1 MNPVLPQ
8 HSSVSQQAQRAAE
21 TLLAEIDGASAIVI
35 ATADGFD
42 LAWAGERVVEPA
54 RIAAMV
60 SSLAALGEAASGEVG
75 IGSPRLLVVE
85 STEGRLVVRCMQVQ
99 GHALVVVVLTDR
111 AVLLGLVWHH
121 LAAAERLMSVA

>member
-1 MNPVLPQ
+1 MSTVNLSISQ
-8 HSSVSQQAQRAAE
+8 HAQRAAE
-21 TLLAEIDGASAIVI
+21 TLLAEIAGATAIVI

-42 LAWAGERVVEPA
+42 LARAGDRVVEPA

-60 SSLAALGEAASGEVG
+60 SSLAALGEAASREVG
-75 IGSPRLLVVE
+75 IGVPRLLVIE

-99 GHALVVVVLTDR
+99 GHSLVVVVLTGS

-121 LAAAERLMSVA
+121 LAAAERLMSGA